1 MPDRGVYQSNHQ
13 RTRLAAE
20 AARTA
25 ESARSPPHSV
35 HLLQVKDLRSHSSD
49 TVLAKLAT
57 RVLDYNHWDGG
68 RFAANKTAVVLESI
82 PTEPE
87 NRGP

>member
-1 MPDRGVYQSNHQ
+1 MGFAKATIREHVWLLKQSG
-13 RTRLAAE
+13 RL
-20 AARTA
+20 
-25 ESARSPPHSV
+25 SPPGARRTQYTSPR
-35 HLLQVKDLRSHSSD
+35 VKDLRSHSSD
-49 TVLAKLAT
+49 TVLAKPAT

-87 NRGP
+87 NRAL